1 MLIESRGKEFHSP
14 MLGEKLFRAVLVT
27 STLLVTLLVAGIF
40 VTLVGGSLES
50 IGKFGLRF
58 LFSTTWDPV
67 KGVFGAATFIVGTL
81 LTSFIALAISLPF
94 SLGVGILLGE
104 YYNRGAIA
112 GTIGVIIDL
121 LASIPSVVYG
131 FWGIAVL
138 VPLVR
143 GLETKIGVTPY
154 GVGIFTSSLIL
165 AVMIVPYSA
174 SIASEVIRLVPIDM
188 KRAAYALGSTR
199 YEVVRKIVLT
209 YAQSGILAG
218 IMLSLGRALG
228 ETMAVTMVIGNVS
241 KLPTTI
247 FSPGNT
253 LASVIASEFTES
265 TSALHQSAMIELA
278 LVLFLITTLI
288 NWIAHQTINRM
299 RNRNA

>member
-1 MLIESRGKEFHSP
+1 MVREN
-14 MLGEKLFRAVLVT
+14 LFRSLLVA

-40 VTLVGGSLES
+40 VTLVAGSLPS
-50 IGKFGLRF
+50 IAKFGARF
-58 LFSTTWDPV
+58 LLSTTWDPV
-67 KGVFGAATFIVGTL
+67 KGTFGAASFIVGTL
-81 LTSFIALAISLPF
+81 LTSFLALLISLPF
-94 SLGVGILLGE
+94 SLGVGLLLGE
-104 YYNRGAIA
+104 YYAKGFLAHAIS
-112 GTIGVIIDL
+112 VVIDL

-143 GLETKIGVTPY
+143 SLEVRVGATPY
-154 GVGIFTSSLIL
+154 GVGILTSSLIL
-165 AVMIVPYSA
+165 AIMIVPYSA
-174 SIASEVIRLVPIDM
+174 SIASEVIRLVPTDM
-188 KRAAYALGSTR
+188 KHAAYALGSTR

-209 YAQSGILAG
+209 YARSGILAG

-241 KLPTTI
+241 KLPTSL

-265 TSALHQSAMIELA
+265 TSPLHQSAMIELA
-278 LVLFLITTLI
+278 LVLFLLTTVI
-288 NWIAHQTINRM
+288 NWIAHRTIDQLGS
-299 RNRNA
+299 RNA